1 MGLFVVACGSTPPS
15 VAPAT
20 PTPTPTPTPNP
31 HLTDPASADAVFT
44 AIVRAKLPIAANTA
58 KAGSD
63 PVKQIN
69 ATFFDW
75 PLVVSQYRTAATL
88 AEKQTW
94 VPGDPPV
101 RGQAPVSIAGINIL
115 LEWGPKTG
123 REPPSLTP
131 TQAGMMNEL
140 LAILDTYLGPLT
152 VRSTTFLQVPEAA
165 ATPEPSAS
173 PKASA
178 SAKPSGKPKPSAA
191 P

>member
-1 MGLFVVACGSTPPS
+1 MGLFVVACGSAPPS

-20 PTPTPTPTPNP
+20 PPPTPVVTPDP

-44 AIVRAKLPIAANTA
+44 AIARAKLPIAANTA

-75 PLVVSQYRTAATL
+75 PLVVSQYRSAASL

-101 RGQAPVSIAGINIL
+101 KGQAPVSIAGINVL
-115 LEWGPKTG
+115 LEWGPRTG
-123 REPPSLTP
+123 SKPPALTP
-131 TQAGMMNEL
+131 AQVAKMNEL
-140 LAILDTYLGPLT
+140 LAVLDTYLGPLT
-152 VRSTTFLQVPEAA
+152 VRTTTSLRVPEASSSPKPA
-165 ATPEPSAS
+165 AS
-173 PKASA
+173 PTA
-178 SAKPSGKPKPSAA
+178 SAKAGKSAKPSAA

>member
-94 VPGDPPV
+94 V
-101 RGQAPVSIAGINIL
+101 AG
-115 LEWGPKTG
+115 
-123 REPPSLTP
+123 
-131 TQAGMMNEL
+131 
-140 LAILDTYLGPLT
+140 
-152 VRSTTFLQVPEAA
+152 
-165 ATPEPSAS
+165 
-173 PKASA
+173 
-178 SAKPSGKPKPSAA
+178 
-191 P
+191 